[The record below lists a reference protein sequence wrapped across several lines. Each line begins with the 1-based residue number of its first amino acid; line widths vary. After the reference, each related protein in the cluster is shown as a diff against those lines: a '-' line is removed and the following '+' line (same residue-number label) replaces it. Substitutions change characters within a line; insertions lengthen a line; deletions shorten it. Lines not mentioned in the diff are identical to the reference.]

1 MTSGLSVLIVDDD
14 PTCLQLLQAILEEI
28 GFAVTAVDRPK
39 AALRQAEA
47 HPPDLLITDL
57 RMPDMNGL
65 DLVRAVRRIEPEV
78 CCLIIT
84 GFASDEII
92 AEAYQ
97 IGVSDLLV
105 KPINVPEVQAR
116 VRNAAELVRLRREVR
131 TLRAL
136 RVTDRVEATGSPSAP
151 RARELSDL
159 PVLPGSARP
168 VDGAGRDDVIHRL
181 ERLGA
186 LHKQG
191 VITTTEFEDKKRIL
205 LASL

>member
-1 MTSGLSVLIVDDD
+1 MTSGLTVLIVDDD
-14 PTCLQLLQAILEEI
+14 PSCLQLLQAILEEV
-28 GFAVTAVDRPK
+28 GFAVTTADRPR
-39 AALRQAEA
+39 AALQQTEA
-47 HPPDLLITDL
+47 QPPDLLITDL

-65 DLVRAVRRIEPEV
+65 ELVRAVRRGAPEV
-78 CCLIIT
+78 CCVVIT

-97 IGVSDLLV
+97 AGVSDLLL

-116 VRNAAELVRLRREVR
+116 VRNAAELVQLRREVR
-131 TLRAL
+131 ALRAL
-136 RVTDRVEATGSPSAP
+136 RVIDRVEDVGSPSAP

-159 PVLPGSARP
+159 PVLPGSAGP

-186 LHKQG
+186 LHRQG
-191 VITTTEFEDKKRIL
+191 IITTFEFEEKKRLL
-205 LASL
+205 LARL

>member
-14 PTCLQLLQAILEEI
+14 PTGLQLLQAILEEI
-28 GFAVTAVDRPK
+28 GFAVTAVDRPR

-47 HPPDLLITDL
+47 QPPDLLITDL

-65 DLVRAVRRIEPEV
+65 DLVRAVRRVDPEV
-78 CCLIIT
+78 CCVVVT

-97 IGVSDLLV
+97 AGVSDLLV

-116 VRNAAELVRLRREVR
+116 VRNAAELVQLRREVR
-131 TLRAL
+131 ALRAVRL
-136 RVTDRVEATGSPSAP
+136 TGRVEVIGSPSAP

-159 PVLPGSARP
+159 PVLPGSAGP
-168 VDGAGRDDVIHRL
+168 LDGAGRDDAFHRL
-181 ERLGA
+181 ERMRA
-186 LHKQG
+186 LHRQG
-191 VITTTEFEDKKRIL
+191 VITTTEFEEKKRIL

>member
-14 PTCLQLLQAILEEI
+14 PSCLQLLQAILEEV
-28 GFAVTAVDRPK
+28 GFAVTTADRPR
-39 AALRQAEA
+39 AALQQTEA
-47 HPPDLLITDL
+47 QPPDLLITDL

-65 DLVRAVRRIEPEV
+65 ELVRAVRRGAPEV
-78 CCLIIT
+78 CCVVIT

-97 IGVSDLLV
+97 AGVSDLLL

-116 VRNAAELVRLRREVR
+116 VRNAAELVQLRREVR
-131 TLRAL
+131 ALRAL
-136 RVTDRVEATGSPSAP
+136 RVIDRVEDVGSPSAP

-159 PVLPGSARP
+159 PVLPGSAGP

-186 LHKQG
+186 LHRQG
-191 VITTTEFEDKKRIL
+191 IITTFEFEEKKRLL
-205 LASL
+205 LARL

>member
-1 MTSGLSVLIVDDD
+1 MASGLTVLIVDDD
-14 PTCLQLLQAILEEI
+14 PSCLQLLQAILEEV
-28 GFAVTAVDRPK
+28 GFAVTTADRPR
-39 AALRQAEA
+39 AALQQTEA
-47 HPPDLLITDL
+47 QPPDLLITDL

-65 DLVRAVRRIEPEV
+65 ELVRAVRRGAPEV
-78 CCLIIT
+78 CCVVIT

-97 IGVSDLLV
+97 AGVSDLLL

-116 VRNAAELVRLRREVR
+116 VRNAAELVQLRREVR
-131 TLRAL
+131 ALRAL
-136 RVTDRVEATGSPSAP
+136 RVIDRVEDVGSPSAP

-159 PVLPGSARP
+159 PVLPGSAGP

-186 LHKQG
+186 LHRQG
-191 VITTTEFEDKKRIL
+191 IITTSEFEEKKRLL
-205 LASL
+205 LARL